1 MVRKLNKHV
10 EKEIS
15 THLQIPALCFKEEQA
30 NIGIH
35 FIAKISRNIS
45 FFVSAKK
52 DAELIFAMV

>member
-1 MVRKLNKHV
+1 VNNGSEAEQDV

-35 FIAKISRNIS
+35 FIAKISRKY
-45 FFVSAKK
+45 F
-52 DAELIFAMV
+52 IFCERKEGC